1 MNTTMTIQ
9 IDGMSCAGCVGRVE
23 NALKTL
29 PGIDLATVNF
39 ATRSARVKLGTASP
53 SEVSNALAQAGYPA
67 QQSQAEL
74 DVTGLTCASCVG
86 RAEAALHAAP
96 GVLNARVNLATRRA
110 QITYLAGAT
119 NPDDLARIL
128 TEAGYASEPISGE
141 TESDSDRNQD
151 EITQSRRAAIIAAVL
166 TLPVFLIEM
175 GGHLIPSLHDVI
187 HHSIGM
193 TTSWALQFV
202 LITLVLLWPGRVF
215 YQKGLPALLRG
226 APEMNSLVALGTLAA
241 WGYSSVA
248 LFAPGVL
255 PAGATAVYFEAA
267 GVIVTLVLVGRW
279 MEARARGQTG
289 AAIQHLIGLQPDT
302 VRVLRDGKPESIP
315 LKSVQ
320 VGDVIETRP
329 GERIAVDGEVI
340 EGTSHIDESMIT
352 GEPMPVAKGPGQPV
366 IGGTTNTSGV
376 LRIRA
381 AAVGQATMLAR
392 IVEMVQEAQ
401 GARLPIQ
408 AVADRVVGIFVP
420 VVMVIA
426 AITVLIW
433 LLFGPQPTL
442 SHALVAG
449 VAVLIIACPCA
460 MGLATPTS
468 IMVGTG
474 RAAELGVLF
483 RRGEALERLAGAS
496 VVAFDKTGTLTEG
509 QPRVVDVALAT
520 GIDRKEVLRLAA
532 AVEAQ
537 SEHPLARAI
546 ESAAEGLT
554 VPRAIH
560 VLAHAGHGI
569 TADVNGHAMIIG
581 NRKMIADHGIDITEL
596 DTPASGM
603 ASKGQTLVFVSIDG
617 KIAAVIG
624 VSDTVKPTSARAIA
638 ALHQAGLHTVMIT
651 GDSAAAANVIAQDL
665 GIDDV
670 IAEVLPEGKRD
681 AIRAL
686 RADHGPVAF
695 VGDGINDAPALAE
708 ADIGIAVGTG
718 TDIAIEAADVVL
730 ISGDLG
736 GAVTARHV
744 SERTML
750 NIRQNLFWAFAYNAA
765 LIPVAAGVLYPISG
779 LLLSPMLAAG
789 AMAMSSVFV
798 VSNALRLR
806 GLKAP
811 LRDGEAP

>member
-1 MNTTMTIQ
+1 MTIQ

-39 ATRSARVKLGTASP
+39 ATRSARIKLGTASP

-110 QITYLAGAT
+110 QVTYLAGAT
-119 NPDDLARIL
+119 SPDDLARTL

-509 QPRVVDVALAT
+509 QPRVVDVTLAT
-520 GIDRKEVLRLAA
+520 GIDRNEVLRLAA

-560 VLAHAGHGI
+560 VQAHAGHGI
-569 TADVNGHAMIIG
+569 TADVDGHAMIIG

>member
-1 MNTTMTIQ
+1 MTIQ